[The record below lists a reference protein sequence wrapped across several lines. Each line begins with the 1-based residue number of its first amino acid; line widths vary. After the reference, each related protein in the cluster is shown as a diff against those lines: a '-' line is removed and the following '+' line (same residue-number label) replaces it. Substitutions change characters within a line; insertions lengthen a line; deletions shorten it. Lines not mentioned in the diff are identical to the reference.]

1 MNESMNSE
9 DNITSL
15 DPNRV
20 QKMTVLQKDIREK
33 IHNCLNLAEDDI
45 DLEDIQLETPL
56 FDFEHGLGL
65 DSLDAL
71 EIVTR
76 LSNDYQISFD
86 ESDMEDFISVKTLA
100 SYVKG
105 QLSQQ

>member
-1 MNESMNSE
+1 MNESTNSP

-20 QKMTVLQKDIREK
+20 QEMTDWQKDIRNK
-33 IHNCLNLAEDDI
+33 IHDCLNLAEDDI
-45 DLEDIQLETPL
+45 EIEDIQLETPL

-76 LSNDYQISFD
+76 LSNDYEISFD
-86 ESDMEDFISVKTLA
+86 ESDMEDFISVKTL
-100 SYVKG
+100 SSFVEG
-105 QLSQQ
+105 QLNQQ